1 MRVSDLV
8 SELHNSTKAI
18 LIACSAFLVVT
29 ASVLLF
35 LMLFPIQAK
44 DPAVNAVVFTTE
56 TTSTTTTEELE
67 EIGFT
72 TKEPLHTLS
81 TWGVSIE
88 TIPTTRKPDP
98 TTTAWYDAIFT
109 KKSMDSDVDFHPDH
123 NDNYDDN
130 NYHQP
135 GQDFIA
141 TQPVDPDSG
150 ESDIPLTD
158 SFIDSPVQTVTEIQQ
173 QIPDVPAPTDAP
185 PSVVTD
191 PPVTAPA
198 NMDHS
203 NSDGSSAEQQSPAP
217 TPSPAP
223 AEPNVPAPDPV
234 QPAEPEISE

>member
-44 DPAVNAVVFTTE
+44 DPAVNAVMFTTE
-56 TTSTTTTEELE
+56 TTSTTTTAQLE
-67 EIGFT
+67 EVGFT

-88 TIPTTRKPDP
+88 TMPTTRKPDP

-109 KKSMDSDVDFHPDH
+109 KKPMGSDADFHSD
-123 NDNYDDN
+123 Y

-135 GQDFIA
+135 GQDFIT

-158 SFIDSPVQTVTEIQQ
+158 SFTDSPVQTVTEVQQ

-203 NSDGSSAEQQSPAP
+203 NSDGYAAEPQSPAPSPAP

-223 AEPNVPAPDPV
+223 AEPDVPAPDPV
-234 QPAEPEISE
+234 QPVAPEISE